1 VQHFHVSVGIYQQ
14 TGGLQIDCTMGAVSL
29 GQGGYYDGYKPQRN
43 GVDDRKY
50 DKAGK
55 IDSTS

>member
-1 VQHFHVSVGIYQQ
+1 
-14 TGGLQIDCTMGAVSL
+14 MGAVSL